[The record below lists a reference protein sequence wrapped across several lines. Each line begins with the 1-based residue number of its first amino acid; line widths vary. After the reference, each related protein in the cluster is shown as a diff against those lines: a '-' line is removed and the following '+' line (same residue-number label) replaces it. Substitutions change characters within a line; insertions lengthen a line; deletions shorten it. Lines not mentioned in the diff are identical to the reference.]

1 MVLIVGIKKQGR
13 KWRWGFGSVGKRLEP
28 EPSRQITEHG
38 PIYLSEP
45 NNWPFPKIL
54 TFIQIDLRKEDS
66 IKTINHEL

>member
-1 MVLIVGIKKQGR
+1 MVLIVGIKKQRR

-28 EPSRQITEHG
+28 EPSRQITG
-38 PIYLSEP
+38 QRPIYLWEP

-54 TFIQIDLRKEDS
+54 TFIQFYLKKEDS